1 MESETLA
8 TSDTDEQT
16 ISATNGV
23 TSSELV
29 TSEPQD
35 DRALMEQF
43 LEDPAN
49 NYYNLQYGDTL
60 DGIIMHIDRDEILVD
75 IGSKSEGVIPAKE
88 MSSLLPEE
96 REQLHMGDEI
106 LVFVVQS
113 EDKEGRAILSLDKA
127 RQEKSWRRLQ
137 QQFEAGE
144 VLQAKVINY
153 NKGGLLVN
161 LDGVRGFVPA
171 SQVSGISRGPDAQK
185 QSDMARLVGSSLSL
199 KTIEINRNRNRL
211 ILSERQAVQE
221 VREARKDEIIEN
233 LKEGDVRTGTV
244 TSITDFGA
252 FVDIGGADGLVHLSE
267 LSWSRVKHP
276 AELLKVGDE
285 TKVFVLNIDNDRKR
299 IALSIKRTQEE
310 PWSTISGRYQLG
322 QLVDATITQ
331 LASFGAFARLEDG
344 VEGLI
349 HVSEMGDG
357 RIQHPRELVAEGDTV
372 PVRIIR
378 IDPQRKRIG
387 LSMRR
392 VEGDDGNY
400 PVDDEDYDYET
411 GAVISAPVMNTAP
424 TVTSDAP
431 AASAAEAPSIPPE
444 ASTVEAPI
452 AAPEASVDGEA
463 AMPDAPDGAPSD
475 ES

>member
-1 MESETLA
+1 MTNNMTA
-8 TSDTDEQT
+8 D
-16 ISATNGV
+16 SATEQQIDDVSAV
-23 TSSELV
+23 TNPPV
-29 TSEPQD
+29 DEPQD
-35 DRALMEQF
+35 DRALMEQY
-43 LEDPAN
+43 LQDPAN
-49 NYYNLQYGDTL
+49 DYYNLQYGDTV
-60 DGIIMHIDRDEILVD
+60 DGIIMRVDRDEVLVD
-75 IGSKSEGVIPAKE
+75 IGSKSEGVVPSKE

-96 REQLHMGDEI
+96 KQELKIGDEV
-106 LVFVVQS
+106 LVFVIQP
-113 EDKEGRAILSLDKA
+113 EDKEGRAVLSLDKA

-137 QQFEAGE
+137 QQFETGD

-153 NKGGLLVN
+153 NKGGVLVN

-171 SQVSGISRGPDAQK
+171 SQVTGISRGPDAQK
-185 QSDMARLVGSSLSL
+185 QSDMAKMVGSALTL
-199 KTIEINRNRNRL
+199 KIIEINRSRNRL

-221 VREARKDEIIEN
+221 VREARKDDILST
-233 LKEGDVRTGTV
+233 LKEGDVREGTV

-276 AELLKVGDE
+276 AEILKVGD
-285 TKVFVLNIDNDRKR
+285 KVKVYVLNIDNDRKR

-310 PWSTISGRYQLG
+310 PWQTISGRYELG

-357 RIQHPRELVAEGDTV
+357 RIQHPRELVKEGDTV

-378 IDPQRKRIG
+378 IDPARKRIG

-400 PVDDEDYDYET
+400 PVDDFDYDET
-411 GAVISAPVMNTAP
+411 ATGDET
-424 TVTSDAP
+424 D
-431 AASAAEAPSIPPE
+431 EA
-444 ASTVEAPI
+444 
-452 AAPEASVDGEA
+452 
-463 AMPDAPDGAPSD
+463 
-475 ES
+475 

>member
-1 MESETLA
+1 MEE
-8 TSDTDEQT
+8 EQL
-16 ISATNGV
+16 ATNGAV
-23 TSSELV
+23 PDVAPSLTMEVATSSPA
-29 TSEPQD
+29 SEPQD
-35 DRALMEQF
+35 DRALLEQF
-43 LEDPAN
+43 LDDPAN
-49 NYYNLQYGDTL
+49 NLYNLQYGDTL
-60 DGIIMHIDRDEILVD
+60 DGIIMHIDNDEILVD
-75 IGSKSEGVIPAKE
+75 IGSKSEGVVPAKE
-88 MSSLLPEE
+88 MTSFGPEE
-96 REQLHMGDEI
+96 RAELHVGEEI

-113 EDKEGRAILSLDKA
+113 EDKEGRAVLSLDKA

-137 QQFEAGE
+137 QQFETSD

-276 AELLKVGDE
+276 SEVLKVGDR
-285 TKVFVLNIDNDRKR
+285 TKVYVLNIDSDRKR
-299 IALSIKRTQEE
+299 IALSIKRTQDE
-310 PWSTISGRYQLG
+310 PWQTINGRYELG
-322 QLVDATITQ
+322 QLVEATITQ

-378 IDPQRKRIG
+378 IDPARKRIG

-400 PVDDEDYDYET
+400 GDGEINYDEIDAALDAAASTE
-411 GAVISAPVMNTAP
+411 AP
-424 TVTSDAP
+424 AP
-431 AASAAEAPSIPPE
+431 AAPAGTRPEAAEAP
-444 ASTVEAPI
+444 AP
-452 AAPEASVDGEA
+452 AATAE
-463 AMPDAPDGAPSD
+463 
-475 ES
+475 

>member
-1 MESETLA
+1 MSNNPSAPSA
-8 TSDTDEQT
+8 TEQEQT
-16 ISATNGV
+16 TAPVQSAN
-23 TSSELV
+23 SSVE
-29 TSEPQD
+29 EAQD
-35 DRALMEQF
+35 DRALMEQY
-43 LEDPAN
+43 LQDPAN
-49 NYYNLQYGDTL
+49 DYYNLQYGDTV
-60 DGIIMHIDRDEILVD
+60 DGVIMHIDRDEILVD
-75 IGSKSEGVIPAKE
+75 IGSKSEGVVPGKE

-96 REQLHMGDEI
+96 RAELKVGDEV
-106 LVFVVQS
+106 LVFVVQP
-113 EDKEGRAILSLDKA
+113 EDKEGRAVLSLDKA

-137 QQFEAGE
+137 QQFETGD

-153 NKGGLLVN
+153 NKGGVLVN

-171 SQVSGISRGPDAQK
+171 SQVTGISRGPDAQK
-185 QSDMARLVGSSLSL
+185 QSDMARMVGGSLTL
-199 KTIEINRNRNRL
+199 KIIEINRARNRL

-221 VREARKDEIIEN
+221 VREARKDEILDT
-233 LKEGDVRTGTV
+233 LKEGDVREGTV

-276 AELLKVGDE
+276 AEILRVGDRV
-285 TKVFVLNIDNDRKR
+285 KVYVLNIDNDRKR

-310 PWSTISGRYQLG
+310 PWTTISGRYELG
-322 QLVDATITQ
+322 QLVEATITQ

-357 RIQHPRELVAEGDTV
+357 RIQHPRELVKEGDTV

-378 IDPQRKRIG
+378 IDPARKRIG

-400 PVDDEDYDYET
+400 PVEDFDYEE
-411 GAVISAPVMNTAP
+411 GDVG
-424 TVTSDAP
+424 
-431 AASAAEAPSIPPE
+431 
-444 ASTVEAPI
+444 STTNEGQGTEGNA
-452 AAPEASVDGEA
+452 
-463 AMPDAPDGAPSD
+463 
-475 ES
+475 

>member
-1 MESETLA
+1 MSNNTAAL
-8 TSDTDEQT
+8 
-16 ISATNGV
+16 SATEHEQDAAQSADVSGIDA
-23 TSSELV
+23 
-29 TSEPQD
+29 QD
-35 DRALMEQF
+35 DRALMEQY
-43 LEDPAN
+43 LQDPAN
-49 NYYNLQYGDTL
+49 DYYNLQYGDTV
-60 DGIIMHIDRDEILVD
+60 DGVIMHVDRDEVLVD
-75 IGSKSEGVIPAKE
+75 IGSKSEGVVPSKE
-88 MSSLLPEE
+88 MSSLMPEE
-96 REQLHMGDEI
+96 RAELKVGDEV
-106 LVFVVQS
+106 LVFVVQP
-113 EDKEGRAILSLDKA
+113 EDKEGRAVLSLDKA

-137 QQFEAGE
+137 QQFETGD

-153 NKGGLLVN
+153 NKGGVLVN

-171 SQVSGISRGPDAQK
+171 SQVTGISRGPDAQK
-185 QSDMARLVGSSLSL
+185 QSDMAKMVGGSLTL
-199 KTIEINRNRNRL
+199 KIIEINRGRNRL

-221 VREARKDEIIEN
+221 VREARKDEILDS
-233 LKEGDVRTGTV
+233 LKEGDVREGTV

-276 AELLKVGDE
+276 AELLRVGDRV
-285 TKVFVLNIDNDRKR
+285 KVYVLNIDNDRKR

-310 PWSTISGRYQLG
+310 PWTTISGRYELG

-357 RIQHPRELVAEGDTV
+357 RIQHPREIVKEGDTV

-378 IDPQRKRIG
+378 IDPARKRIG

-400 PVDDEDYDYET
+400 PVEDFDYDEVDTTDAEET
-411 GAVISAPVMNTAP
+411 TA
-424 TVTSDAP
+424 
-431 AASAAEAPSIPPE
+431 E
-444 ASTVEAPI
+444 
-452 AAPEASVDGEA
+452 
-463 AMPDAPDGAPSD
+463 
-475 ES
+475 

>member
-1 MESETLA
+1 MF
-8 TSDTDEQT
+8 EQT
-16 ISATNGV
+16 NTAV
-23 TSSELV
+23 AQAEQPMV
-29 TSEPQD
+29 EEAQD
-35 DRALMEQF
+35 DRALMEQY
-43 LEDPAN
+43 LEDPRN
-49 NYYNLQYGDTL
+49 DYYNLQYGDTV
-60 DGIIMHIDRDEILVD
+60 DGILMHIDRDEILVD
-75 IGSKSEGVIPAKE
+75 IGSKSEGVVPGKE

-96 REQLHMGDEI
+96 RDELKIGDEV
-106 LVFVVQS
+106 LVFVVQP
-113 EDKEGRAILSLDKA
+113 EDKEGRAVLSLDKA

-137 QQFEAGE
+137 QQFETGD

-153 NKGGLLVN
+153 NKGGVLVN

-171 SQVSGISRGPDAQK
+171 SQVTGISRGPDAQK
-185 QSDMARLVGSSLSL
+185 QSDMAKMVGGSLTL
-199 KTIEINRNRNRL
+199 KIIEINRGRNRL

-221 VREARKDEIIEN
+221 VREARKDDILST
-233 LKEGDVRTGTV
+233 LKEGDVREGTV

-276 AELLKVGDE
+276 AEILRVGD
-285 TKVFVLNIDNDRKR
+285 KVKVYVLNIDNDRKR

-310 PWSTISGRYQLG
+310 PWTTISGRYELG

-357 RIQHPRELVAEGDTV
+357 RIQHPRELVKEGDTV

-378 IDPQRKRIG
+378 IDPARKRIG

-400 PVDDEDYDYET
+400 PVEDFDYET
-411 GAVISAPVMNTAP
+411 GEAIVPPSTE
-424 TVTSDAP
+424 TVDDN
-431 AASAAEAPSIPPE
+431 E
-444 ASTVEAPI
+444 
-452 AAPEASVDGEA
+452 
-463 AMPDAPDGAPSD
+463 
-475 ES
+475 